1 MIDTN
6 IQSTYWYQ
14 SSARTRKTC
23 VAVFS
28 IEVDELDSVY
38 TAAIM
43 PAIMGNMVQLMNP
56 EKYAAF
62 IDETRSVNY

>member
-14 SSARTRKTC
+14 ISTRPGKTC
-23 VAVFS
+23 VLVFS
-28 IEVDELDSVY
+28 IEVDELDRVY

-43 PAIMGNMVQLMNP
+43 PAIMGNMMQLLNLG
-56 EKYAAF
+56 KYAAF
-62 IDETRSVNY
+62 IDEARSVNC